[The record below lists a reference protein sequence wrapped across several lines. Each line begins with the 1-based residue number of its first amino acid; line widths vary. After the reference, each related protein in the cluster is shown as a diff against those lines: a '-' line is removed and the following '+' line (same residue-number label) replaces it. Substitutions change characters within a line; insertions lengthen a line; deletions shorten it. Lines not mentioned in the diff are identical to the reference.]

1 MKLRTHHQPGFT
13 FVELL
18 LAIVIMGVMLAI
30 AMTTV
35 VGMMRFYVFA
45 SHVRQNQENGRNV
58 LDSIARDI
66 RYGKLILPSASA
78 PNNSNVVCS
87 YNPTT
92 KTLIKYEQ
100 SGTTIVKNEYTY
112 PGSATP
118 GTCATGTSDN
128 LTLSTNSPQTISL
141 DNMYILAGTAGFRVT
156 RTIGSSPSAYT
167 DVVAVIIKFSFITG
181 TLDTTVGCAANNIYC
196 GELELITVVNIRG
209 K

>member
-1 MKLRTHHQPGFT
+1 MRQRTHHQPGFT

-18 LAIVIMGVMLAI
+18 FAIVIMGVMLAI

-45 SHVRQNQENGRNV
+45 SSVRQNQENGRNV

-66 RYGKLILPSASA
+66 RFGKLIIPTVLA

-87 YNPTT
+87 YNPSS

-100 SGTTIVKNEYTY
+100 ISDTIAKSEYTY
-112 PGSATP
+112 PGSGTP
-118 GTCATGTSDN
+118 TTCALNTPDN
-128 LTLSTNSPQTISL
+128 LTLVDPTNPQTTVSL
-141 DNMYILAGTAGFRVT
+141 DKMYIPAEGFSVT
-156 RTIGSSPSAYT
+156 RTIGSFPSAYT

-181 TLDTTVGCAANNIYC
+181 TPDGAGGCATNNIYC
-196 GELELITVVNIRG
+196 GELVLNTVVNIRG

>member
-30 AMTTV
+30 AMTAV
-35 VGMMRFYVFA
+35 VGMLRFYVFA
-45 SHVRQNQENGRNV
+45 SYVRQNQENGRNV

-66 RYGKLILPSASA
+66 RFGKLIIPITTA

-118 GTCATGTSDN
+118 GTCATGTPDN

-141 DNMYILAGTAGFRVT
+141 ANMKIPTNGFLVT
-156 RTIGSSPSAYT
+156 RTSGANPNANS
-167 DVVAVIIKFSFITG
+167 DVVAVIINFRFFTG
-181 TLDTTVGCAANNIYC
+181 TIDTSTQKCLVTNIYC
-196 GELELITVVNIRG
+196 SGLELNTVVNIRG